1 MTAVTLN
8 GAAVTHQDSNKTGA
22 ASGAALS
29 SYYIS
34 ASNRNEQSVELAITA
49 EKGYYVSRIV
59 VACIDPHGQS
69 PYSCKTWSAGNAY
82 DIPFSLAR
90 SVKQNDGTFKLS
102 IPLNSK
108 NFCHS
113 SNGSNH
119 GYYILIQVAPI
130 PKPVYVEY
138 DYGNVLTLCGN
149 NAKLAEALNNSAWWT
164 TEGSDNAYGIGAG
177 KFVANTKFEYNYS
190 AVSDI
195 QNWKHTTNS
204 ISLTAMAAVTPKNVE
219 FLGWEVNYYAKCTR
233 NGNELTFSE
242 QVGTS
247 SNIGEGQSL
256 NVYTH
261 AKLVAKWEIDT
272 TPTPTPESGKAT
284 LVIRKEISGLESGV
298 TVPADYFIKVKI
310 DGVEHVLNANNMIPD
325 GYIVEVEAGKP
336 HTVVETASGS
346 IPGYDHRRTGY
357 SGLDANG
364 TITIAEG
371 KTGRVSIEN
380 KYVKHGTVI
389 KPGKLTIKKTVEG
402 VDVPDNYEVTVNVY
416 NSDKSVNENI
426 KLNKANSFSHTLE
439 LEEDRYYIKETTFTD
454 INGYQLTGMDTQEH
468 RPYDEGTGINKI
480 FKMHVSDNS
489 KADITIVNKYERVPE
504 KAKLTVTKAV
514 EGLEDGVE
522 LPDDYAVTVKVGET
536 DYVLNKGNGY
546 TQTIELDAGTYT
558 VEETPKPGINGYDL
572 VKTEYA
578 GLTGGSIVLAADMKA
593 TVTITNSYTKK
604 QPEKANISIK
614 KNVEGV
620 DEEDKPENYEVVVNI
635 KGDNFDRDIT
645 LNASNGFT
653 ASIDVAPG
661 KYTIEEKGC
670 TEINGYYCE
679 ATTITINGQ
688 TTQEIELENMTEG
701 HVEITNKYAEEQKP
715 QNGKL
720 TITKSFRGVYAYDL
734 PRSFTVYVR
743 PMNEDGMTLGS
754 AMAVMLNRNSD
765 NTYSATIE
773 VGYNVY
779 EVTEQNPNL
788 SGYVFTGANYSAVST
803 GRDVAGYD
811 LPRTNGIYVSTGENG
826 TASVAVTN
834 SYYYD
839 YHDYVPVIPPAKPLP
854 PQTGDSGTAYMGIA
868 LCVMAAAAFVAAR
881 SRKRS

>member
-1 MTAVTLN
+1 M
-8 GAAVTHQDSNKTGA
+8 
-22 ASGAALS
+22 
-29 SYYIS
+29 
-34 ASNRNEQSVELAITA
+34 
-49 EKGYYVSRIV
+49 
-59 VACIDPHGQS
+59 
-69 PYSCKTWSAGNAY
+69 
-82 DIPFSLAR
+82 
-90 SVKQNDGTFKLS
+90 
-102 IPLNSK
+102 
-108 NFCHS
+108 
-113 SNGSNH
+113 
-119 GYYILIQVAPI
+119 
-130 PKPVYVEY
+130 
-138 DYGNVLTLCGN
+138 
-149 NAKLAEALNNSAWWT
+149 
-164 TEGSDNAYGIGAG
+164 
-177 KFVANTKFEYNYS
+177 
-190 AVSDI
+190 
-195 QNWKHTTNS
+195 
-204 ISLTAMAAVTPKNVE
+204 
-219 FLGWEVNYYAKCTR
+219 
-233 NGNELTFSE
+233 
-242 QVGTS
+242 
-247 SNIGEGQSL
+247 
-256 NVYTH
+256 
-261 AKLVAKWEIDT
+261 
-272 TPTPTPESGKAT
+272 
-284 LVIRKEISGLESGV
+284 
-298 TVPADYFIKVKI
+298 
-310 DGVEHVLNANNMIPD
+310 
-325 GYIVEVEAGKP
+325 
-336 HTVVETASGS
+336 
-346 IPGYDHRRTGY
+346 
-357 SGLDANG
+357 
-364 TITIAEG
+364 
-371 KTGRVSIEN
+371 
-380 KYVKHGTVI
+380 
-389 KPGKLTIKKTVEG
+389 
-402 VDVPDNYEVTVNVY
+402 
-416 NSDKSVNENI
+416 
-426 KLNKANSFSHTLE
+426 
-439 LEEDRYYIKETTFTD
+439 
-454 INGYQLTGMDTQEH
+454 
-468 RPYDEGTGINKI
+468 
-480 FKMHVSDNS
+480 
-489 KADITIVNKYERVPE
+489 
-504 KAKLTVTKAV
+504 
-514 EGLEDGVE
+514 
-522 LPDDYAVTVKVGET
+522 
-536 DYVLNKGNGY
+536 
-546 TQTIELDAGTYT
+546 
-558 VEETPKPGINGYDL
+558 EETPKPGINGYDL

-653 ASIDVAPG
+653 ANIDVAPG

-754 AMAVMLNRNSD
+754 AMAVVLNRNSD

-779 EVTEQNPNL
+779 EVTEQSPNL

-803 GRDVAGYD
+803 GRAVAGYD

-839 YHDYVPVIPPAKPLP
+839 YHDYVPVIPPTKPLP